1 MENKN
6 SFTIMEILA
15 LILTVLIVTA
25 AGCNGLRQPVESA
38 KCPLTPQEKTML
50 WNGRDF
56 TDWKLFVEDKS
67 VDAAA
72 VWSAKNGVIHCTGKP
87 FGYMRTL
94 ADYTNYKL
102 HVEWRWVE
110 GPSNSGILM
119 HMSEPDKLWPD
130 SIECQLMS
138 GRAGDFHAIGNTDF
152 KERVDKSSIRV
163 PKKAQSSEK
172 PIGQW
177 NTADI
182 FCCENTIRI
191 FINSVL
197 QNEASRTTV
206 SSGKICLQ
214 SEGGPIEFRNVY
226 IEPLKKSVCQTKPAP
241 QTAIYPD
248 NTSGFVP
255 ICDGK
260 TFAGWEGNLH
270 VFRIQDGAI
279 VGGSLG
285 REVPRNE
292 FLCTTKEYSDFE
304 LRLQV
309 KLLGE
314 GANAGIQIRSRRIPN
329 HHEMIGYQADMGQH
343 YWGCLYDESRRRRV
357 LAHANREELDKV
369 LRLADWND
377 YVIRC
382 NGKRVQLWI
391 NGYQTVDYAEPD
403 DTIEQTGIIGLQIH
417 AGPPS
422 EAWYKNIRI
431 KEFSETK

>member
-1 MENKN
+1 MENQKV
-6 SFTIMEILA
+6 FTLREMST
-15 LILTVLIVTA
+15 LILIVGIVTA
-25 AGCNGLRQPVESA
+25 AGCNSLPQPAEPA
-38 KCPLTPQEKTML
+38 KCVLTPQEKLML

-56 TDWKLFVEDKS
+56 TGWKLFVEDKNA
-67 VDAAA
+67 DAAE
-72 VWSAKNGVIHCTGKP
+72 VWPVKNGVIYCAGKP

-110 GPSNSGILM
+110 GPSNSGIFM

-130 SIECQLMS
+130 SIECQLKS
-138 GRAGDFHAIGNTDF
+138 GRAGDFHAIGNIDF

-182 FCCENTIRI
+182 FCRDNTIRM
-191 FINSVL
+191 FINGVL
-197 QNEASRTTV
+197 QNEASQTTV

-226 IEPLKKSVCQTKPAP
+226 LEPLKKSACQTKSAL
-241 QTAIYPD
+241 QTTTCLDKA
-248 NTSGFVP
+248 NGFVP
-255 ICDGK
+255 IFDGK
-260 TFAGWEGNLH
+260 TFAGWEGNLD
-270 VFRIQDGAI
+270 VFRLQDGAI
-279 VGGSLG
+279 VGGSLD
-285 REVPRNE
+285 REVARNE

-304 LRLQV
+304 LRLRV
-309 KLLGE
+309 RLLGKD
-314 GANAGIQIRSRRIPN
+314 ANAGIQIRSRRIPD

-343 YWGCLYDESRRRRV
+343 YWGCLYDESRRRKV
-357 LAHANREELDKV
+357 IAQVNRQELDKV
-369 LRLADWND
+369 LRLGNWND

-382 NGKRVQLWI
+382 SGKRVQLWI
-391 NGYQTVDYAEPD
+391 NGYQTVDYTEPD
-403 DTIEQTGIIGLQIH
+403 DTIEQRGIIGLQIH
-417 AGPPS
+417 HGPPS

-431 KEFSETK
+431 KELSQTK

>member
-6 SFTIMEILA
+6 SFTLMEILA
-15 LILTVLIVTA
+15 LILIVVIATT
-25 AGCNGLRQPVESA
+25 AGCNGLPQPVESA
-38 KCPLTPQEKTML
+38 KYPLTPQEKTML

-56 TDWKLFVEDKS
+56 TGWKLFVEDKS

-110 GPSNSGILM
+110 GPSNSGIFM
-119 HMSEPDKLWPD
+119 HMCEPDKLWPD

-163 PKKAQSSEK
+163 PKKAQGSEK

-191 FINSVL
+191 FINGVL
-197 QNEASRTTV
+197 QNEASGTTV

-226 IEPLKKSVCQTKPAP
+226 IEPPKKSVCQTKITP
-241 QTAIYPD
+241 QTATCPD
-248 NTSGFVP
+248 STNGFVP
-255 ICDGK
+255 IFDGK
-260 TFAGWEGNLH
+260 TFAGWEGNLD

-279 VGGSLG
+279 IGGSLG
-285 REVPRNE
+285 RKVARNE

-309 KLLGE
+309 KLLGKD
-314 GANAGIQIRSRRIPN
+314 ANAGIQIRSRRIPD

-369 LRLADWND
+369 FRLADWND

-382 NGKRVQLWI
+382 SGKRVQLWM
-391 NGYQTVDYAEPD
+391 NGYQTVDYTEPD
-403 DTIEQTGIIGLQIH
+403 DTIEQRGIIGLQIH
-417 AGPPS
+417 GGPPS